1 MKQLHPLPALE
12 LQPAVA
18 AGERRKSG
26 RAVFEASGAT
36 VWEWQIQTGV
46 FERHV
51 TDEQLR
57 MLEAPELRIV
67 ESAPKPKVDTLWAYE
82 SHRAKSPFKPRSPFD
97 PNRSGRMHAARSSRL
112 RQLWSRFVGE

>member
-1 MKQLHPLPALE
+1 MKQLHPFPALE

-26 RAVFEASGAT
+26 RVVFDPSGAS
-36 VWEWQIQTGV
+36 VWEWQVQTGV
-46 FERHV
+46 FERQV

-67 ESAPKPKVDTLWAYE
+67 ESAPTPSLDRQWIYG
-82 SHRAKSPFKPRSPFD
+82 SHRAKSPPQQRSPFD
-97 PNRSGRMHAARSSRL
+97 PNRSGRMHAARPSRL